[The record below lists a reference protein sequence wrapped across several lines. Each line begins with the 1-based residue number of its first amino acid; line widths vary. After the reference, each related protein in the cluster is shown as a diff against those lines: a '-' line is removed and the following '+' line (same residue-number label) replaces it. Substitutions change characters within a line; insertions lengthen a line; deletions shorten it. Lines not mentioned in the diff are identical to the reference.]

1 MTLDIM
7 LPYYGDPE
15 LLRIAVRSV
24 LSQDDPDWRLV
35 VVDDGYPDD
44 SVPGWFAAIDDDRV
58 QYLRNERNLGANGNF
73 RRCIEL
79 TENAYAV
86 IMGSD
91 DVMLPNYVSTVKRAY
106 RTHPDAGIIQ
116 PGVLP
121 IDELGR
127 TYRTLV
133 DEAKHRLY
141 APRVRVPREFG
152 GEQLARSLLRGNWLY
167 FPSLTWRSAGL
178 RRYGFREG
186 LNVVQDLALAMDL
199 LLGGET
205 LVVDGT
211 VCFQYRR
218 HRASDSSARAL
229 TGDRFVE
236 ERHYFLDI
244 ADELEAFGWRRAA
257 RSARNH
263 LSSRLH
269 ALTYVPQAVRHGN
282 RHGVNT
288 LVQHALVPTARR

>member
-15 LLRIAVRSV
+15 LLKIAVRSV
-24 LSQDDPDWRLV
+24 LDQHDPDWRLV
-35 VVDDGYPDD
+35 VIDDGYPDE
-44 SVPGWFAAIDDDRV
+44 SVPAWFTSIDDDRV
-58 QYLRNERNLGANGNF
+58 HYHRNAHNLGANGNF

-79 TENAYAV
+79 TENGYAV

-91 DVMLPNYVSTVKRAY
+91 DVMLPNYVGTVKRAY
-106 RTHPDAGIIQ
+106 RAHPDAGIIQ
-116 PGVLP
+116 PGVMP
-121 IDELGR
+121 IDEHGR

-141 APRVRVPREFG
+141 APRVHGPREFR

-167 FPSLTWRSAGL
+167 FPSLTWRTAGL
-178 RRYGFREG
+178 HRYGFREG

-205 LVVDGT
+205 LVVDST

-218 HRASDSSARAL
+218 HRASDSSTRAL
-229 TGDRFVE
+229 NGDRFIE
-236 ERHYFLDI
+236 ERGYFLGI
-244 ADELEAFGWRRAA
+244 ADELDAYGWHRAA
-257 RSARNH
+257 RAARAH

-282 RHGVNT
+282 REGVNN
-288 LVQHALVPTARR
+288 LVHHAFVPAGRR